1 MNECFSPHGPRK
13 PNSYVAR
20 LGWLLAAGSLAALLP
35 LVGVGCTKTDKT
47 GAKGGGNVPTG
58 DTVKVGILHSLSG
71 TMAISETSLKDAE
84 LMAIEEINEKGG
96 VLGKKV
102 VAIVEDPASDFTG
115 KFPELAKKLLLKDKV
130 SAVFGCWTS
139 VSRKN
144 VLSAF
149 EENNG
154 LLFYP
159 VQYEGNESSKNV
171 VYSGAAPNQQI
182 LPGVEWL
189 VNEKKAKTFYLI
201 GTDYVFPRTAN
212 LIIVKYLESKGLKVL
227 AEKYTPFGH
236 KDYATYVQDIKEKN
250 PDVVFSTINGDSN
263 INFYNEMAAQGLTA
277 EKTPVVA
284 VSVGEDELQGLD
296 SSKVKGHYAAWNYFQ
311 SIDTPKNKEFV
322 KNFQAYCLRVNK
334 KKDQVTDDPIAAAY
348 AQVYLWKLAVE
359 KAKSFEVDA
368 VRKALVGGDIEFDA
382 PEGKIKVDPKNLHV
396 YKYFRMGKIRDD
408 RQFDIVYETKE
419 WIEPEP
425 YPQIAFPGWSVDW
438 TKAGLTKGKSV
449 QVVPGK

>member
-1 MNECFSPHGPRK
+1 MIESAPMNSTPSPSRPFL
-13 PNSYVAR
+13 R
-20 LGWLLAAGSLAALLP
+20 LGLILTAVLALAILPFSLTGCNRGGPAG
-35 LVGVGCTKTDKT
+35 KT
-47 GAKGGGNVPTG
+47 NVTPTG

-84 LMAIEEINEKGG
+84 LMAIEEINDAGG
-96 VLGKKV
+96 VLGKKIV
-102 VAIVEDPASDFTG
+102 PIVEDPASDFTG

-130 SAVFGCWTS
+130 ACVFGCWTS

-149 EENNG
+149 EDNNG

-182 LPGVEWL
+182 LPAVEWL
-189 VNEKKAKTFYLI
+189 INEKKYKTFYLL

-227 AEKYTPFGH
+227 KEDYTKFGH
-236 KDYATYVQDIKEKN
+236 QDYATIVQDIKAKA
-250 PDVVFSTINGDSN
+250 PDVIFSTINGDSN
-263 INFYNEMAAQGLTA
+263 TNFYNELAAQGMTA
-277 EKTPVVA
+277 DKFPVVA
-284 VSVGEDELQGLD
+284 VSVGEDELRSLD
-296 SSKVKGHYAAWNYFQ
+296 PSKVKGHLAAWNYYQ
-311 SIDTPKNKEFV
+311 SVDTPKNKEFV
-322 KNFQAYCLRVNK
+322 KKFQAKYG
-334 KKDQVTDDPIAAAY
+334 KDRVTDDPIAAAY

-359 KAKSFEVDA
+359 KAKSFDVDE
-368 VRKALVGGDIEFDA
+368 VRKAFVTGGIEFDA
-382 PEGKIKVDPKNLHV
+382 PEGKIKVDPKSLHV

-408 RQFDIVYETKE
+408 RQFDIVFETKT

-438 TKAGLTKGKSV
+438 TKGGITKGKAI
-449 QVVPGK
+449 QVLPTN